1 MIKWNCEEPELEAHR
16 YVAANTTIPIPRLH
30 KVHHRNGKLAL
41 EIEFLPDCDILQ
53 SCWRNF
59 TDQQKHAVVDEISGY
74 TKQLRELEPPNSHRV
89 SSTDGNACR
98 QIRVASVKR
107 SGTFEDIAAFHRFV
121 RGNVDLEGCKD
132 VFDEAVAR
140 THQRPYGIRFTHG
153 DLGVQN
159 VLVRDDATVAAII
172 DWECAGWYPEYWE
185 YTMAHH
191 NQVLLAEF

>member
-1 MIKWNCEEPELEAHR
+1 M
-16 YVAANTTIPIPRLH
+16 
-30 KVHHRNGKLAL
+30 
-41 EIEFLPDCDILQ
+41 
-53 SCWRNF
+53 
-59 TDQQKHAVVDEISGY
+59 
-74 TKQLRELEPPNSHRV
+74 KQLRELEPPNSHRV

-153 DLGVQN
+153 DLEVQN

-172 DWECAGWYPEYWE
+172 DRECAGWYPEYWE
-185 YTMAHH
+185 YTMAHY